1 MLQGILPRVS
11 CRHTCC
17 YETGFLIVSFSL
29 YYGIRLT
36 GDKPSYI
43 KAYLLSLHS
52 IGLSFVKIKSSL
64 ISSGAYLHPYQAL
77 IEVQVVLS

>member
-1 MLQGILPRVS
+1 M
-11 CRHTCC
+11 
-17 YETGFLIVSFSL
+17 SFSL

-64 ISSGAYLHPYQAL
+64 ISSGAYLHP
-77 IEVQVVLS
+77 

>member
-1 MLQGILPRVS
+1 MLQGY
-11 CRHTCC
+11 CQ
-17 YETGFLIVSFSL
+17 GFHADIPVVMRPAFLQCFSL

-64 ISSGAYLHPYQAL
+64 ISSGAYLHP
-77 IEVQVVLS
+77 